1 MEHAAGPLLVLAG
14 AGSGKTRVITSRIAH
29 LIRKNVASPER
40 ILAVTFTNKAAR
52 EMRDRV
58 EKLVGSAGSRTTIST
73 FHSFGCRLIRAHA
86 SLLGLNA
93 RFSIYDREDQ
103 LAVLRSVQSLFDDS
117 PQKEDMSQLLLGAIG
132 RFKNQ
137 GKGPAEAR
145 ADAGDEES
153 VRVAMTYTR
162 YQELLRSRNAV
173 DLDDLLL
180 LSLRLVT
187 RDDDAGAALRQR
199 YDHVLV
205 DEYQDTNRVQYLIVR
220 ALTEKHRNLC
230 VVGDDDQAIYGW
242 RGADVRNIL
251 SFRSDWNDAIEVKL
265 ERNYRSTTIILAAAN
280 AVIEKNPSRT
290 PKKLRAENA
299 GGEKLDF
306 VIGATATEEAERV
319 VARLERR
326 RREGAKWSDLAIL
339 YRANHLSRA
348 FEDALRSRAVPYH
361 LVGGH
366 GFYER
371 REVRDLLAYLRLLA
385 NPDDRVSFER
395 IVNVPRRG
403 IGPSMVS
410 SVEQLSRSHRLSLE
424 DAIQRAVAEPSI
436 RRGAR
441 EKLHRFHALIRR
453 HRASLR
459 EGKGLAH
466 TLRLLSS
473 EIGYEG
479 SLLKAAGSEDEAE
492 ARTENTRELVRALAE
507 YEARASSSSIDGF
520 LERISL
526 LTDADRN
533 DAGRRGVT
541 LMTLHA
547 AKGLEFPHVAL
558 VGCEDGLLPSRRALE
573 EGPSAE
579 NEERR
584 LVYVGITRARESL
597 LISAA
602 ASRISMGRILRTELS
617 RYIDEI
623 PPELFSIAP
632 RSIEAR
638 HRRTETGRGGQSLRR
653 GAKRPP
659 TRSRRAPRRGDLGAA
674 TIGRRRSERTRK
686 RN

>member
-1 MEHAAGPLLVLAG
+1 MD
-14 AGSGKTRVITSRIAH
+14 
-29 LIRKNVASPER
+29 PER

-58 EKLVGSAGSRTTIST
+58 EKLIGSAGSRATICT
-73 FHSFGCRLIRAHA
+73 FHAFGCRLIRAHA
-86 SLLGLNA
+86 SSLGLNA

-103 LAVLRSVQSLFDDS
+103 LAVLRSALSAIDDTS
-117 PQKEDMSQLLLGAIG
+117 HEEDMSQLLLGAIG
-132 RFKNQ
+132 RLKNQ
-137 GKGPAEAR
+137 GFGPAEAR
-145 ADAGDEES
+145 ANAGDETSE
-153 VRVAMTYTR
+153 RVALIYSR
-162 YQELLRSRNAV
+162 YQDLLRSRNAV

-180 LSLRLVT
+180 LSLRLVA
-187 RDDDAGAALRQR
+187 RNDDIGRASRER
-199 YDHVLV
+199 YEHVLV

-220 ALTEKHRNLC
+220 ALTERHRNIC

-251 SFRSDWNDAIEVKL
+251 GFRADWDDAVEVKL
-265 ERNYRSTTIILAAAN
+265 ERNYRSTTMILAAAN
-280 AVIEKNPSRT
+280 AVIERNQART
-290 PKKLRAENA
+290 PKRLRAETV

-306 VIGATATEEAERV
+306 VMGASAVEEAERV
-319 VARLERR
+319 VTRIERR
-326 RREGAKWSDLAIL
+326 RREGASWNDSAIL

-348 FEDALRSRAVPYH
+348 FEDVLRSRAIPYH
-361 LVGGH
+361 LVGGY

-403 IGPSMVS
+403 IGPSIVS
-410 SVEQLSRSHRLSLE
+410 SIEQLSRKHRLSLT
-424 DAIQRAVAEPSI
+424 DAIQRAVEAPSI

-441 EKLHRFHALIRR
+441 EKLYRFHAMIRR
-453 HRASLR
+453 HRASLQ
-459 EGKGLAH
+459 EGEGVAH
-466 TLRLLSS
+466 TLRLLIS
-473 EIGYEG
+473 EIGYEAA
-479 SLLKAAGSEDEAE
+479 LRKTAGSDDEAE
-492 ARTENTRELVRALAE
+492 ARAENARELVRALAE
-507 YEARASSSSIDGF
+507 YETRFSNSSIAGF

-533 DAGRRGVT
+533 EPGGAGVT

-558 VGCEDGLLPSRRALE
+558 VGFEDGLLPSRRALE
-573 EGPSAE
+573 EGTSAE
-579 NEERR
+579 SEERR

-602 ASRISMGRILRTELS
+602 ASRISMGRKLCTDLS

-632 RSIEAR
+632 RNIEAR
-638 HRRTETGRGGQSLRR
+638 HRRTEKGRRSQAVRSKAGRPFKRPQRGAGLGDSGSRSTVRR
-653 GAKRPP
+653 GAER
-659 TRSRRAPRRGDLGAA
+659 T
-674 TIGRRRSERTRK
+674 RRRS
-686 RN
+686 